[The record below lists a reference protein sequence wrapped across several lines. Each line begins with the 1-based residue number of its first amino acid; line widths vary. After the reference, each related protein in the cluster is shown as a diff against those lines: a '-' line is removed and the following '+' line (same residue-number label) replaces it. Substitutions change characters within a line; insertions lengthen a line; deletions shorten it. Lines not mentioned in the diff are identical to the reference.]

1 VLDPSV
7 FGRSGSPTLIVS
19 ATLVRT
25 GEARLFC
32 DAEVTVDALLASAC
46 LPQLFPA
53 VEIDGEAY
61 WDGGYSS
68 NLPLRPL
75 IEAGAPADVI
85 FVRTA
90 PVEQT
95 DIPRS
100 PGDIQARTTELGFR
114 VALRQ
119 ELRSL
124 AVAQHLLA
132 DLPSLSGPLAR
143 LRDARLHII
152 SAEQEGPRAQG
163 KRKAISNLG
172 LSPQTASARCGGWRS
187 VAPRKS

>member
-1 VLDPSV
+1 
-7 FGRSGSPTLIVS
+7 
-19 ATLVRT
+19 
-25 GEARLFC
+25 LFC

-100 PGDIQARTTELGFR
+100 PGDIQARTAELGFR
-114 VALRQ
+114 VALRPISISFSGSQ
-119 ELRSL
+119 QTHRWREMDSNPRSP
-124 AVAQHLLA
+124 V
-132 DLPSLSGPLAR
+132 
-143 LRDARLHII
+143 
-152 SAEQEGPRAQG
+152 
-163 KRKAISNLG
+163 
-172 LSPQTASARCGGWRS
+172 
-187 VAPRKS
+187 